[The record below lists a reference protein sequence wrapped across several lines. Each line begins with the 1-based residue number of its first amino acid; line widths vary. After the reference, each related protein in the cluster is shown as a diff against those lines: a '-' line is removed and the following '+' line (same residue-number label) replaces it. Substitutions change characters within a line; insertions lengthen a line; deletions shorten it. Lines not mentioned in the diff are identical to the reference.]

1 MSLRDSISDLTLPQ
15 AVAVV
20 ALFALLGF
28 GVLALKAWLLLLVLG
43 WFGVTAFGFWKAV
56 VAVLLLDLLIGV
68 ARN

>member
-1 MSLRDSISDLTLPQ
+1 MSLRDSISDLTFPQ
-15 AVAVV
+15 ALAVV

-28 GVLALKAWLLLLVLG
+28 GVLAFKAWLLLLVLG
-43 WFGVTAFGFWKAV
+43 WFGVAAFGFWKAV

>member
-1 MSLRDSISDLTLPQ
+1 MSLRDSISDLTFPQ

-28 GVLALKAWLLLLVLG
+28 GFLALKAWLLLLVLG
-43 WFGVTAFGFWKAV
+43 WFGVAVFGFWKAV
-56 VAVLLLDLLIGV
+56 VAVVLLDLLIAA